1 MKASEF
7 RDQTIEELQA
17 LLKEKHNQLY
27 ELKNKL
33 AREKKV
39 ENRGDFLK
47 LKKEIARINTVLTEK
62 DLES

>member
-17 LLKEKHNQLY
+17 ILKEKQNKLY

-62 DLES
+62 ERS